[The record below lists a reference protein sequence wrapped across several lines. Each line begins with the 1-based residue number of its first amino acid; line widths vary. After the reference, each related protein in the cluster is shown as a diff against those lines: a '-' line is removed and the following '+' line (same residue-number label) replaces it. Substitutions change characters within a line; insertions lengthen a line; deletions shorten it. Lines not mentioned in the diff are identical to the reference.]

1 MPIKYANNQRD
12 YRGTELYAYI
22 YRQVVP
28 IYYIAKNISL
38 YTTRMCN
45 HQIKVTS
52 NLIVHY
58 GCVCFHSCRG
68 VELKIHH
75 LTSLLEQKEAL
86 SLQDQFRYPP
96 YIAEVNLQN
105 VQQKYPGL
113 KNMNEFLLIG
123 LHAHPKNVLAE
134 LNALANLYF
143 ALNKKHIETQSQ
155 RGVQQPSNLNVLI
168 LGDLNADGD
177 YFSVKQE
184 SSCTLCTQQ
193 FAWLISRGVGTN
205 VKLTKA
211 YDRQVS
217 IAILHPK

>member
-1 MPIKYANNQRD
+1 
-12 YRGTELYAYI
+12 
-22 YRQVVP
+22 
-28 IYYIAKNISL
+28 
-38 YTTRMCN
+38 MCN
-45 HQIKVTS
+45 YQIKVTS

-68 VELKIHH
+68 VALRI
-75 LTSLLEQKEAL
+75 LPLLPLLGPQAYDP
-86 SLQDQFRYPP
+86 SRFRYPP
-96 YIAEVNLQN
+96 CVALVHLQN

-113 KNMNEFLLIG
+113 KNMKKFFLIG
-123 LHAHPKNVLAE
+123 LHAHPGNVLAE

-155 RGVQQPSNLNVLI
+155 RGVQQPSNLNALI

-177 YFSVKQE
+177 YFSVNKE

-193 FAWLISRGVGTN
+193 FAWLIPRDKKTN